1 MIGRHV
7 ILVVEDEIII
17 RMDTAEQL
25 REMGFEVVEASHAA
39 EALQVFQ
46 SHIPVSLLFT
56 DVQMPGAMN
65 GLSLANWTL
74 QNRPG
79 VVVSITSGSEEML
92 AKARAIRDKQLV
104 FSKPYDAK
112 VIGRFFL
119 NLLGPPP
126 HSLRSGNAG

>member
-1 MIGRHV
+1 V
-7 ILVVEDEIII
+7 VLLVEDEIII

-25 REMGFEVVEASHAA
+25 RDTGFEVVEAKHAA
-39 EALQVFQ
+39 EALQVFNSQ
-46 SHIPVSLLFT
+46 IPVSLLFT
-56 DVQMPGAMN
+56 DVQMPGAMD

-74 QNRPG
+74 KNRPG
-79 VVVSITSGSEEML
+79 IVVSITSGSEEML
-92 AKARAIRDKQLV
+92 AQARAIHDKHLV

-126 HSLRSGNAG
+126 YSVRSGDGG